1 MRPERSRVPA
11 SGPAAAAG
19 SPARAPSASPALA
32 VAALALLALLLAAC
46 MPLYVPLV
54 PEAMLT
60 PEPAFRLH
68 GDLRLEHERRADA
81 SALVLHLRASEVP
94 EAGWLAVQWFGPSG
108 PARAAESLWFE
119 PADVGEARQLATPE
133 HLNLVPGE
141 WRAVLSWQDR
151 LVRQVRITLP

>member
-1 MRPERSRVPA
+1 MRPERSHA
-11 SGPAAAAG
+11 PAAA
-19 SPARAPSASPALA
+19 LA
-32 VAALALLALLLAAC
+32 ALLAASFLAAC

-54 PEAMLT
+54 PETLLT

-68 GDLRLEHERRADA
+68 GDLRLEHVRREGAE
-81 SALVLHLRASEVP
+81 ALVLHLRATEVP

-119 PADVGEARQLATPE
+119 AADVGEAHQLATPE
-133 HLNLVPGE
+133 HLRLVPGE
-141 WRAVLSWQDR
+141 WRAVLSWQGR

>member
-1 MRPERSRVPA
+1 MRPERSR
-11 SGPAAAAG
+11 AAAA
-19 SPARAPSASPALA
+19 ALA
-32 VAALALLALLLAAC
+32 VLLTASFLAAC

-54 PEAMLT
+54 PETLLT

-68 GDLRLEHERRADA
+68 GDLRLEHVRLGGT
-81 SALVLHLRASEVP
+81 STLVLHLRASEVP

-119 PADVGEARQLATPE
+119 PADVGEARRLATPE
-133 HLNLVPGE
+133 HLTLIPGE